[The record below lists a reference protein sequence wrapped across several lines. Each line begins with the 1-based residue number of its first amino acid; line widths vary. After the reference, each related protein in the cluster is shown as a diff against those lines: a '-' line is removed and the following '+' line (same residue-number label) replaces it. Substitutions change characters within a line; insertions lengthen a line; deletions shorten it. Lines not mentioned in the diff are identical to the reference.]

1 MASSPECI
9 TWMVV
14 GLTESVTIIALNSL
28 TVIAFGRDRN
38 LRKRSTYLMISL
50 AVADM
55 LSGGTSTLAL
65 FYTVGALCNFW
76 RYNIKHWY
84 QIPGVLVTWFLVCSL
99 TNMAVIS
106 LERLNATFWPL
117 RYRTIKKS
125 VYWVIIIAIWLIT
138 LLFSYALTMIYH
150 YISEWD
156 FYFYTHSS
164 FVLTCLLVICV
175 AYVFIFVKLR
185 FGNQPRHRGA
195 ANRERKLTL
204 TLFTVTSL
212 SLLFWL
218 PNITIAFLF
227 FITNIPSSLSEI
239 ALFRLYR
246 VSTVL
251 LYANSLLNI
260 VYYKNARF

>member
-84 QIPGVLVTWFLVCSL
+84 QIPGVLVTLFLVCSL

-117 RYRTIKKS
+117 RHRTIKKS

-156 FYFYTHSS
+156 FRLNLPFGH
-164 FVLTCLLVICV
+164 LCC
-175 AYVFIFVKLR
+175 LR
-185 FGNQPRHRGA
+185 FHFCQ
-195 ANRERKLTL
+195 
-204 TLFTVTSL
+204 TSL
-212 SLLFWL
+212 WKS
-218 PNITIAFLF
+218 A
-227 FITNIPSSLSEI
+227 
-239 ALFRLYR
+239 
-246 VSTVL
+246 STPWRG
-251 LYANSLLNI
+251 
-260 VYYKNARF
+260 K

>member
-1 MASSPECI
+1 
-9 TWMVV
+9 
-14 GLTESVTIIALNSL
+14 
-28 TVIAFGRDRN
+28 
-38 LRKRSTYLMISL
+38 MISL

-84 QIPGVLVTWFLVCSL
+84 QIPGVLVTLFLVCSL

-117 RYRTIKKS
+117 RHRTIKKS

-260 VYYKNARF
+260 VYHKNARF